1 MLQNYSKL
9 YDTSKWWYLTLNI
22 LQAERIE
29 SLKAGILA
37 AFSLSLAYGVVI
49 LSNLMLAKQFPA
61 ISLEISTGINLLF
74 SGAIACLSGFL
85 FGVTYR
91 YIIREDKNS
100 HLQDGAV
107 LAFGL
112 VRGLAQA
119 DVGLTFY
126 DSWWTIGIL
135 AIESILLFAIAR
147 FTLDLAIYFGWVRP
161 FKSS

>member
-1 MLQNYSKL
+1 M
-9 YDTSKWWYLTLNI
+9 
-22 LQAERIE
+22 QAERIE

-37 AFSLSLAYGVVI
+37 AFSLSIAYGIVT
-49 LSNLMLAKQFPA
+49 LSNLVLAKQFPVL
-61 ISLEISTGINLLF
+61 ISLEISTGVNLLF

-85 FGVTYR
+85 FGITYR

-112 VRGLAQA
+112 VRGLAQV
-119 DVGLTFY
+119 DVGLTFQL
-126 DSWWTIGIL
+126 SWWTFGIL

-147 FTLDLAIYFGWVRP
+147 LTLDRAICFGWVRP

>member
-1 MLQNYSKL
+1 M
-9 YDTSKWWYLTLNI
+9 
-22 LQAERIE
+22 QAERIE

-37 AFSLSLAYGVVI
+37 AFSLAIAYGVVT
-49 LSNLMLAKQFPA
+49 LSNLVLAKQFPVP
-61 ISLEISTGINLLF
+61 IGLEISTGINLLF

-112 VRGLAQA
+112 VRGLAQVDA
-119 DVGLTFY
+119 GLTFY
-126 DSWWTIGIL
+126 HNWWTFGVL

-147 FTLDLAIYFGWVRP
+147 FTLDRAINFGWVRP